1 MWNKKRILFIA
12 GLFILALI
20 SIWIPAPSKK
30 EIFQHRMDSKINNFH
45 GDAGVY
51 IVDLYNGNGYT
62 HKEKEIFP
70 SASCIKL
77 PVLVELY
84 LQSHEGKIDLDKKV
98 ILGKDRIAKGSGI
111 LPQLDADNPMSIR
124 DLAKLMIIT
133 SDCSAYNYL
142 LDLVGIENVNIR
154 MKSLGLKNTKVLG
167 KVDYLKGP
175 ETLSNNTTWGI
186 GYTTAE
192 DMGLLLGR
200 IAKREIGDEK
210 ISAEMEDILY
220 GCMNNTRIPRY
231 IDDRVAHKTGTLLRT
246 YNDVGF
252 IRHNQHTMIIC
263 VLTKN
268 VRLDELITVDSESE
282 LFIASL
288 SRIAYKYLS
297 CVGG

>member
-1 MWNKKRILFIA
+1 MWNKKSNLFII
-12 GLFILALI
+12 GLFILSLI

-51 IVDLYNGNGYT
+51 IVDMKNGNGYT

-84 LQSHEGKIDLDKKV
+84 LQSYEGKINLDKKV

-167 KVDYLKGP
+167 KVD
-175 ETLSNNTTWGI
+175 
-186 GYTTAE
+186 
-192 DMGLLLGR
+192 
-200 IAKREIGDEK
+200 
-210 ISAEMEDILY
+210 
-220 GCMNNTRIPRY
+220 
-231 IDDRVAHKTGTLLRT
+231 
-246 YNDVGF
+246 
-252 IRHNQHTMIIC
+252 
-263 VLTKN
+263 
-268 VRLDELITVDSESE
+268 
-282 LFIASL
+282 
-288 SRIAYKYLS
+288 
-297 CVGG
+297 